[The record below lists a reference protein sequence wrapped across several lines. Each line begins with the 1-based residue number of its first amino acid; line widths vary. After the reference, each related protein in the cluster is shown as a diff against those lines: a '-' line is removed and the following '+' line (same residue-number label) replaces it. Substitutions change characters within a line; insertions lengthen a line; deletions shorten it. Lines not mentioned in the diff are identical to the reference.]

1 MSLWI
6 EGPSDNQTTC
16 ECVKIQKET
25 ETRWMSYLYKIMKT
39 NRKETIQ
46 TGQTGRKPASKGA
59 LAGNICILVATIF
72 WGMNVS
78 FTKALIPQWMS
89 AEGIIVVRLIGGCA
103 LMWLVSLFLRCE
115 KIVRHD
121 WLRLMLGGA
130 IGLFAFIYLF
140 VTSLRYGNPIDISI
154 IMTMPPIFV
163 ILIGVIF
170 QGQRPSVAEYVGVAV
185 SMAGAVVVI
194 MAGQAGRNGSDNML
208 GDLLAVA
215 STLC

>member
-1 MSLWI
+1 
-6 EGPSDNQTTC
+6 
-16 ECVKIQKET
+16 
-25 ETRWMSYLYKIMKT
+25 MSYLYKIMKT

-46 TGQTGRKPASKGA
+46 TGQTGGKPASKGA

-121 WLRLMLGGA
+121 WLRLVLGGA

-194 MAGQAGRNGSDNML
+194 MAGQAGRKDRKS
-208 GDLLAVA
+208 VV
-215 STLC
+215 